1 MVTEAEA
8 WAEARNENGEFLI
21 QERYPRSFGTVSE
34 GCSILQAQE
43 IYQRPASHSLSLSP
57 IPACPGV
64 W

>member
-1 MVTEAEA
+1 MTEAEA

-43 IYQRPASHSLSLSP
+43 IYQRPASRDKKVASLVTSK
-57 IPACPGV
+57 
-64 W
+64 